1 MLIVLKNYLIKIL
14 FISFFMLFS
23 SFSYS
28 QNNDEIFIGN
38 KNAKVE
44 IKIYSSFTCP
54 HCANF
59 HKNTYPK
66 LVKEYASKDLIK
78 ISFIDF
84 PLDIAALN
92 AAKIVRCSTK
102 ESSILLIDEI
112 YKNQNTWSAGDK
124 IQEINKK
131 LFLIANKFNL
141 SDEKLSNCLKDQK
154 LEEKILNDRIDGQ
167 KKYSINSTPTII
179 INEKKFEGNL
189 TFENLSKEISKILK

>member
-1 MLIVLKNYLIKIL
+1 MSIVTKNYLKKIL

-38 KNAKVE
+38 KNAIVE

-54 HCANF
+54 HCTNF

-84 PLDIAALN
+84 PFCRLISFLPIFDPLN
-92 AAKIVRCSTK
+92 S
-102 ESSILLIDEI
+102 L
-112 YKNQNTWSAGDK
+112 
-124 IQEINKK
+124 
-131 LFLIANKFNL
+131 
-141 SDEKLSNCLKDQK
+141 
-154 LEEKILNDRIDGQ
+154 
-167 KKYSINSTPTII
+167 
-179 INEKKFEGNL
+179 
-189 TFENLSKEISKILK
+189 

>member
-1 MLIVLKNYLIKIL
+1 MIKIKNNIIKLL
-14 FISFFMLFS
+14 FFFNFAFFSFS
-23 SFSYS
+23 SYG
-28 QNNDEIFIGN
+28 QNMDEIFVGN
-38 KNAKVE
+38 KSAKVE

-54 HCANF
+54 HCANL

-66 LVKEYASKDLIK
+66 LVNEYVNKNLLK
-78 ISFIDF
+78 ITLVDF

-92 AAKIVRCSTK
+92 ASKIVRCSTK

-112 YKNQNTWSAGDK
+112 YKNQNNWSVGNK
-124 IQEINKK
+124 IEEVNKK

-141 SDEKLSNCLKDQK
+141 SNEKLTNCLQDQK
-154 LEEKILNDRIDGQ
+154 LEDKILNDRINGQ

-189 TFENLSKEISKILK
+189 TFENLSKEITKKLK

>member
-1 MLIVLKNYLIKIL
+1 MIVIKNYLKKIL
-14 FISFFMLFS
+14 IICLFVLISPL
-23 SFSYS
+23 SYA
-28 QNNDEIFIGN
+28 QNNEEIFIGN

-66 LVKEYASKDLIK
+66 LVKEYVSKDLIK

-92 AAKIVRCSTK
+92 ASKIVRCSTT
-102 ESSILLIDEI
+102 ESSILLVDEI

-141 SDEKLSNCLKDQK
+141 SNEKLSNCLKDQK
-154 LEEKILNDRIDGQ
+154 LEDKILNDRIDGQ

-179 INEKKFEGNL
+179 INEKKFEGIP